1 MNRVQLIG
9 DIVWPVEVWNDGVT
23 GRVFGKTMLAV
34 SADTDPLVFIP
45 LILQDSDAMD
55 AGMYL
60 GEGSRVKVN
69 AHLHSTLVTYHD
81 ASHTKR
87 TRRVLHVIAD
97 SVTYLALRA
106 PQSGDRP

>member
-9 DIVWPVEVWNDGVT
+9 DIVWPAEVWTDAAT
-23 GRVFGKTMLAV
+23 GRMFGKTMLAV
-34 SADTDPLVFIP
+34 SADTDPLVFVP
-45 LILQDSDAMD
+45 LIVQGSEAMD

-69 AHLHSTLVTYHD
+69 AHLHSSLVTYHD
-81 ASHTKR
+81 ASHNKR
-87 TRRVLHVIAD
+87 MRRVLHVIAD

-106 PQSGDRP
+106 PQSGDRS

>member
-9 DIVWPVEVWNDGVT
+9 DIVWPVEVWTDGAAGT
-23 GRVFGKTMLAV
+23 TFGRTMLAV
-34 SADTDPLVFIP
+34 SADTDPLVFVP
-45 LILQDSDAMD
+45 LILQDSEAID

-69 AHLHSTLVTYHD
+69 AHLHSALVTYYD
-81 ASHTKR
+81 ASHNKR
-87 TRRVLHVIAD
+87 TSRVLSVIVD
-97 SVTYLALRA
+97 SITYLSLRA

>member
-9 DIVWPVEVWNDGVT
+9 DIVWPVEVWTDSAT
-23 GRVFGKTMLAV
+23 GRTFGKAMLAV
-34 SADTDPLVFIP
+34 SADTDPLVFVP
-45 LILQDSDAMD
+45 LILRDSEATD

-69 AHLHSTLVTYHD
+69 AHLHSALVTYYD
-81 ASHTKR
+81 ASHNR
-87 TRRVLHVIAD
+87 RARRVLSVIVD